1 MLDYTDI
8 SSKVEDVKNALN
20 SLYELVY
27 SQYDGIF
34 QGEDAEKY
42 QRMLQDIKSADR
54 CLNEVDDI
62 NDRLSDA
69 FEDKLRDAYMDLKEK
84 VINSKTNKSKDD
96 DWER

>member
-34 QGEDAEKY
+34 QGEDVEKY
-42 QRMLQDIKSADR
+42 QRMLQNIKSADR
-54 CLNEVDDI
+54 CLSEVDEL
-62 NDRLSDA
+62 NNRLSDV
-69 FEDKLRDAYMDLKEK
+69 FEQNLDRL
-84 VINSKTNKSKDD
+84 
-96 DWER
+96 

>member
-1 MLDYTDI
+1 MADYTDI

-42 QRMLQDIKSADR
+42 QRMIQDIRSADR
-54 CLNEVDDI
+54 CLNEVNDI

-69 FEDKLRDAYMDLKEK
+69 FEENLDRFVENLDRM
-84 VINSKTNKSKDD
+84 
-96 DWER
+96 

>member
-1 MLDYTDI
+1 MLDYTHI

-34 QGEDAEKY
+34 QGEDAKKY
-42 QRMLQDIKSADR
+42 QRMLQDIRSANRSMD
-54 CLNEVDDI
+54 EVNDI

-69 FEDKLRDAYMDLKEK
+69 FEDKLRDTYMDLKE
-84 VINSKTNKSKDD
+84 
-96 DWER
+96 R

>member
-20 SLYELVY
+20 SLYEMVC

-34 QGEDAEKY
+34 QGKDAERY
-42 QRMLQDIKSADR
+42 QRMIQDIKSADR
-54 CLNEVDDI
+54 CLNEANDI

-69 FEDKLRDAYMDLKEK
+69 FEDKLRDTYMNLKEK
-84 VINSKTNKSKDD
+84 AINSKTNKSKDD
-96 DWER
+96 DLEK

>member
-8 SSKVEDVKNALN
+8 SSKVEDVKNSLN

-42 QRMLQDIKSADR
+42 RRMLQDIKSADR
-54 CLNEVDDI
+54 CLNEVDEI
-62 NDRLSDA
+62 NNRLSDV
-69 FEDKLRDAYMDLKEK
+69 FEENLDNR
-84 VINSKTNKSKDD
+84 
-96 DWER
+96 

>member
-34 QGEDAEKY
+34 QGEDAKKY
-42 QRMLQDIKSADR
+42 QRMLQSIKCADR
-54 CLNEVDDI
+54 CMNEVAEL
-62 NDRLSDA
+62 NNRLSDV
-69 FEDKLRDAYMDLKEK
+69 FEENLDRL
-84 VINSKTNKSKDD
+84 
-96 DWER
+96 

>member
-8 SSKVEDVKNALN
+8 SSKIEDVKNALN
-20 SLYELVY
+20 NLYELVY

-34 QGEDAEKY
+34 QGEDAKKY

-54 CLNEVDDI
+54 CLNEVNDI

-69 FEDKLRDAYMDLKEK
+69 FEESLDRL
-84 VINSKTNKSKDD
+84 
-96 DWER
+96 